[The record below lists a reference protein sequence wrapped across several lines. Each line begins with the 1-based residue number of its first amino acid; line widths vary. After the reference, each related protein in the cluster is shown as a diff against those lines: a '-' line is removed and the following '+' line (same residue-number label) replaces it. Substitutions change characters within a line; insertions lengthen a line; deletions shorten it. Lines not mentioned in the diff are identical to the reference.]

1 MSDDTVLR
9 ISCVYQCY
17 LFVVI
22 EAPVCRAVLI
32 KTTISLTEW
41 HENYT
46 CWFLFFFFF
55 FKGVYTCSEGLF
67 KSVSWEVWQHLGYAI
82 KAKLLF
88 ILIMINRETE
98 LQFQWTQEYKN
109 CHQPN
114 ILRVCFFVFFKG
126 IVWCDKMFFFLS
138 FSYIL
143 DLCYTCLKF
152 NDITAL
158 FMAQWSRYR
167 YMPTH
172 AHRVYDKRWTFFGS
186 E

>member
-1 MSDDTVLR
+1 MCLSVLLICGNR
-9 ISCVYQCY
+9 GSSLQSSSNQDNDKSNWVTWELYLLIS
-17 LFVVI
+17 
-22 EAPVCRAVLI
+22 
-32 KTTISLTEW
+32 
-41 HENYT
+41 
-46 CWFLFFFFF
+46 FLFFF

-98 LQFQWTQEYKN
+98 LQFQCTQGYKN

-126 IVWCDKMFFFLS
+126 IVWCVKMGFFLS

-158 FMAQWSRYR
+158 FMAQWSRY
-167 YMPTH
+167 MPTH
-172 AHRVYDKRWTFFGS
+172 AHDKRWTFFGS